1 MRHRSNPATTT
12 PLLPVNLESRS
23 QLNERSST
31 LEYQHNLALLEE
43 DWQNSQQQLGTPSSV
58 SSSLFDICR
67 CCGKQDCDNLE
78 YFNRTVKK
86 LESDTRLAAEI
97 GQGLLHKHETFVT
110 ESNGQR
116 IQLEKQLEEC
126 HERITGLEQSL
137 DEVEN
142 EKDVIVKEKNKWL
155 WEYQKRQKIL
165 DETLSD
171 LETANEKCNQL
182 SLELDSKSSEIEKL
196 RIFKFMVRHS
206 ETREEALTSKLE
218 DTNQELAVCRKNEL
232 VLESKIK
239 KLKMRYESLYNSHEQ
254 LSRDVEEKMNTTL
267 TTVHNTTQ
275 NDSIKLV
282 SSNNNNTNDLI
293 NLIKELSSANTKL
306 KSDLMNCRDQLSE
319 ARGEV
324 TALMQKIDDNE
335 SGSTTKK
342 LSLRDDLMKK
352 SYSTTTSVGRS
363 SSSKP
368 AISFTTKK
376 KVTTPGTK
384 KATNTTTTTTARR
397 AASVKERKNNHHIN
411 NNKKEDT
418 SKPVPIRSK
427 TAIPATVP
435 PPLPVISSSLPTA
448 NEAFSSSPSS
458 TISNAIVHH
467 HYHYYVKNS
476 KGEAVPL
483 TDEMSSEGGGSN
495 SSSSNEFDRR
505 DLLLDCCSTTEKNDL
520 YTAAAAEH
528 LNLHQPTHTTEMV
541 LSPSTSSVITIKD
554 GTLTTTPGTTQ
565 SPYKLLQEHVT
576 QVLDR
581 LRGSDILALNR
592 RLKRAFDITELSSMS
607 NSVIDNILMDID
619 TLESRFL
626 WIKTTNDEEE
636 SNSDLL
642 AFFPLVDLLKDMLKE
657 LGILRTTMNEL
668 QVEYV
673 KKVEE
678 SEIRVEE
685 EILKKRQLKKQQ
697 SPPMTNSTNT
707 KPLSWLTNMFY
718 KSNNNKQP
726 MKKEDKAVT
735 TTTTTTA
742 TASHTTTNNAT
753 AHPTHDRGSTLT
765 KSTTNSSTLILS
777 PDEEDHYPSRKDDVL
792 PPTTINEITRPNTT
806 YATRINNHTFPRQP
820 SSQKRPIPHFP
831 SQQQQQQQQTNQI
844 PNMMASSSN
853 GTSRSSPSIPIRNKR
868 SSHRIHIDY
877 EGIGPAAIRPIP
889 SDRDDPE
896 WKSVNIS
903 SSWLGGK

>member
-1 MRHRSNPATTT
+1 
-12 PLLPVNLESRS
+12 
-23 QLNERSST
+23 
-31 LEYQHNLALLEE
+31 
-43 DWQNSQQQLGTPSSV
+43 
-58 SSSLFDICR
+58 
-67 CCGKQDCDNLE
+67 
-78 YFNRTVKK
+78 
-86 LESDTRLAAEI
+86 
-97 GQGLLHKHETFVT
+97 
-110 ESNGQR
+110 
-116 IQLEKQLEEC
+116 
-126 HERITGLEQSL
+126 
-137 DEVEN
+137 
-142 EKDVIVKEKNKWL
+142 
-155 WEYQKRQKIL
+155 
-165 DETLSD
+165 
-171 LETANEKCNQL
+171 
-182 SLELDSKSSEIEKL
+182 
-196 RIFKFMVRHS
+196 
-206 ETREEALTSKLE
+206 
-218 DTNQELAVCRKNEL
+218 
-232 VLESKIK
+232 
-239 KLKMRYESLYNSHEQ
+239 MRYESLYNSHEQ

-275 NDSIKLV
+275 SDSIKLV

-324 TALMQKIDDNE
+324 TALMQKVDDNE

-352 SYSTTTSVGRS
+352 SYSTTTSIGK
-363 SSSKP
+363 SSKP

-376 KVTTPGTK
+376 KAITSNTKVT
-384 KATNTTTTTTARR
+384 RR
-397 AASVKERKNNHHIN
+397 AASVKERKNLN
-411 NNKKEDT
+411 NGTSGNSKKEDT
-418 SKPVPIRSK
+418 TKPVPIRSK

-435 PPLPVISSSLPTA
+435 PLPVISSSLPTA
-448 NEAFSSSPSS
+448 NDTISSSPSS
-458 TISNAIVHH
+458 TLSNAIVHH

-476 KGEAVPL
+476 KGEPVPV
-483 TDEMSSEGGGSN
+483 TDEMSSEG
-495 SSSSNEFDRR
+495 SSNDFDRR
-505 DLLLDCCSTTEKNDL
+505 DLLLDCCNTTEKNDL
-520 YTAAAAEH
+520 YTAAAAEQ
-528 LNLHQPTHTTEMV
+528 LNLHQASDMV

-636 SNSDLL
+636 ELNSDIL

-685 EILKKRQLKKQQ
+685 EIIKKRQLKKQQ
-697 SPPMTNSTNT
+697 PPMNNSTTT

-718 KSNNNKQP
+718 KSNNKSP
-726 MKKEDKAVT
+726 MKKEETVVT
-735 TTTTTTA
+735 TTTLNTTA
-742 TASHTTTNNAT
+742 TNTPTTTTTSAP
-753 AHPTHDRGSTLT
+753 AHNTHDRGSMLT
-765 KSTTNSSTLILS
+765 KSTTNSSTLVLS
-777 PDEEDHYPSRKDDVL
+777 PDEDDHYPSRKDDL
-792 PPTTINEITRPNTT
+792 PPTINEITRPNHTH
-806 YATRINNHTFPRQP
+806 ATRINNHTFPRQQ

-831 SQQQQQQQQTNQI
+831 SQQQQQQQQQQINQI
-844 PNMMASSSN
+844 PNMIASSSN

-896 WKSVNIS
+896 WKSVSFS

>member
-1 MRHRSNPATTT
+1 MRHRSNPTTTT
-12 PLLPVNLESRS
+12 PLLPVNMESRS

-254 LSRDVEEKMNTTL
+254 LSRDVEEKLNTTL

-352 SYSTTTSVGRS
+352 SYSTTTSIGRS

-384 KATNTTTTTTARR
+384 KATNTTTTTARR

-495 SSSSNEFDRR
+495 SSSSSNEFDRR

-685 EILKKRQLKKQQ
+685 EIIKKRQLKKQQ

-735 TTTTTTA
+735 TTTTTTTTNA
-742 TASHTTTNNAT
+742 THTTTNNAT

-831 SQQQQQQQQTNQI
+831 SQQQQTNQI

-896 WKSVNIS
+896 WKSVNFS